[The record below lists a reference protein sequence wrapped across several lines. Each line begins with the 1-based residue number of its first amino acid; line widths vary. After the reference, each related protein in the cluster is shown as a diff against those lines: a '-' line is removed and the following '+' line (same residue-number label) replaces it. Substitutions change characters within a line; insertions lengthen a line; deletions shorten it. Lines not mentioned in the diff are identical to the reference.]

1 MLLERDIFYLD
12 KVETHRS
19 IVCNTQVGSRAP
31 AYATSAGKAI
41 LACQS
46 DDYIDEYCRWMEQ
59 AAHPLTAN
67 TIIDPGAAGAAN
79 WAVARFMG
87 MPW

>member
-1 MLLERDIFYLD
+1 M
-12 KVETHRS
+12 ETHLT

-59 AAHPLTAN
+59 AARPLTAN
-67 TIIDPGAAGAAN
+67 TITDPERLRRELAA
-79 WAVARFMG
+79 ARLHGYAMDD
-87 MPW
+87 